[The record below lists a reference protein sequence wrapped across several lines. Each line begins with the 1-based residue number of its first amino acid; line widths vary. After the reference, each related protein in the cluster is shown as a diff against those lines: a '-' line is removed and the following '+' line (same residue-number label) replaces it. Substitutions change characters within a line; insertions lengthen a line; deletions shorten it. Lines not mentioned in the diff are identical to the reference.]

1 MIRLCA
7 CVVLLAGCT
16 NDGVQHA
23 SFDTL
28 ADARGTTTMHW
39 LPEDLP
45 SDATDFEVTTDK
57 AKRSAAFEYDAPA
70 NAIPSSCVA
79 QAPQQWN
86 CGTVTDRYALSF
98 DADAGR
104 WSGRIDY

>member
-1 MIRLCA
+1 MKRVAALT
-7 CVVLLAGCT
+7 VLLAGCAD
-16 NDGVQHA
+16 DGRHHA
-23 SFDTL
+23 SFDSL

-39 LPEDLP
+39 LPDDLP

-70 NAIPSSCVA
+70 TAVPPTCVA
-79 QAPQQWN
+79 QAPQHWN
-86 CGTVTDRYALSF
+86 CGSVTDRYALSY

-104 WSGRIDY
+104 WTGQIDY